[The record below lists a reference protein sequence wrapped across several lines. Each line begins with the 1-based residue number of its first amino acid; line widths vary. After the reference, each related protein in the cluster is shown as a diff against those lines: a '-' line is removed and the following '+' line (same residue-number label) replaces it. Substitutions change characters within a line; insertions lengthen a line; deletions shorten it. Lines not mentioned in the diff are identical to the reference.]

1 MNPHAGEVLHGEVYA
16 PPVMQTGQKFP
27 TILYVYGGP
36 HIQVSSDDHYHFG
49 APPLSLVPSPRT
61 FPKFSVFS
69 ILPRKKI

>member
-49 APPLSLVPSPRT
+49 APAA
-61 FPKFSVFS
+61 
-69 ILPRKKI
+69 